1 MGSRLYLGGYQLEDV
16 SVEFAKFE
24 PHSNTDK
31 FFRIEV
37 TKDLVCDFALRI
49 TKGRRSGRSQVVVR
63 GHSNEQ
69 DMLKDL
75 TRLCAR
81 RFEHGYALI
90 EALLRDDLVPLF
102 DVWMGEATD
111 ASDPVNLDLAL
122 FQCLSLLRSRL
133 EGSVEFEGLD
143 DAFDKTIFSVDP
155 QNRGVSK
162 GSSLLAEEQLSLP
175 ELPAADTQNLADPRR
190 RVVRFLVAH
199 LLKDDPL
206 VVHSIF
212 RTLQVP
218 GRFLGD
224 NIVNLTSVRQSK
236 KGPSHL
242 RLLTLIEQE
251 PELASIGDRLFFAGI
266 KTVADLIALSERDLR
281 IAFEATDRDVR
292 HIRYAL
298 GVYGLRLTA
307 DVMSKANE

>member
-37 TKDLVCDFALRI
+37 TKDLFCDFALRI

-81 RFEHGYALI
+81 RFEHGYTLKK
-90 EALLRDDLVPLF
+90 ALLRDDLVPLF
-102 DVWMGEATD
+102 DVWMGEAAE
-111 ASDPVNLDLAL
+111 ASVPVNLDLAL

-133 EGSVEFEGLD
+133 EGSEEFEGLD
-143 DAFDKTIFSVDP
+143 EAFDKTIFSVDP
-155 QNRGVSK
+155 QNRGFPRGQKRPSK
-162 GSSLLAEEQLSLP
+162 EQLCLP
-175 ELPAADTQNLADPRR
+175 EFPASDTQTLADPRR
-190 RVVRFLVAH
+190 RVIRFLVAH
-199 LLKDDPL
+199 LLRDDPL

-212 RTLQVP
+212 RALQVP

-224 NIVNLTSVRQSK
+224 NIVNLASVKQSRRT
-236 KGPSHL
+236 PSHL
-242 RLLTLIEQE
+242 RLVTLIEQE
-251 PELASIGDRLFFAGI
+251 PDLATIGDRLFFAGI
-266 KTVADLIALSERDLR
+266 KTVAELIALSEADLR
-281 IAFEATDRDVR
+281 VEFEATDRDVR
-292 HIRYAL
+292 LIRYAL
-298 GVYGLRLTA
+298 GMYGLRLSA
-307 DVMSKANE
+307 DMFSKAKE